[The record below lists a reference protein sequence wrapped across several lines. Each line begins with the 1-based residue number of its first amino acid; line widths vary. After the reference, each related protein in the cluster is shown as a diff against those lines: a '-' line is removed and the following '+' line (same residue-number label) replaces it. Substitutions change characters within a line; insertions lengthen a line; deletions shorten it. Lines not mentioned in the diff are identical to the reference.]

1 MILIIINMKKY
12 NLSDFNNIN
21 NSNKINLSKEILNKI
36 NLLANKVGAPNYK
49 KTPIFK
55 KTWKNGKK
63 FKNTVL
69 KKNEVTTDNIITL
82 LNKLTRKNYSIIKK
96 EIIENMTIIIKNDK
110 TNKKMEEICVIIFN
124 IASKNKFWCEIYA
137 ELCSYLINK
146 FPTMKIICQKNFHNL
161 LNLFTE
167 IRIHTGENYELLCKI
182 NEENE
187 KRKSICS
194 FFVYLMKF
202 KIIKEEK
209 IIFII
214 NELISIFKKNINNK
228 HFKNENFEICENLCI
243 LIKESLNVIKNQNEI
258 KNIKDF
264 IKFIINLNIK
274 DYDGISSK
282 TYFKFLDVFE

>member
-1 MILIIINMKKY
+1 MIFIIINMKKY
-12 NLSDFNNIN
+12 NLNDFNYIN
-21 NSNKINLSKEILNKI
+21 ESHTINLSKEIINKI
-36 NLLANKVGAPNYK
+36 NLLAKKVGAPNYK

-55 KTWKNGKK
+55 KPWKNEKK

-69 KKNEVTTDNIITL
+69 KKNELTTDNIIRL
-82 LNKLTRKNYSIIKK
+82 LNKLTKNNYSIIKK
-96 EIIENMTIIIKNDK
+96 EIIENMTMIIKNDK

-146 FPTMKIICQKNFHNL
+146 FPTMKKICENNFNNL
-161 LNLFTE
+161 LNLFSR
-167 IRIHTGENYELLCKI
+167 IRIHTGEDYELLCKI

-209 IIFII
+209 IIYII

-228 HFKNENFEICENLCI
+228 DFKNENFEICENLCI
-243 LIKESLNVIKNQNEI
+243 LIKESLNIIKNQNEV
-258 KNIKDF
+258 KNIKEF
-264 IKFIINLNIK
+264 IDFIINLNIK
-274 DYDGISSK
+274 DHYGISSK
-282 TYFKFLDVFE
+282 TYFRFLDVFE